1 MPDSRGILR
10 FAQNDN
16 EKVKNQRSKKV
27 MTERKSKIK
36 KLFWKWNEKAAAIF
50 LLEKSPLL
58 FISNF

>member
-36 KLFWKWNEKAAAIF
+36 KLFWKGNEKAAAIF

-58 FISNF
+58 FVSNF

>member
-58 FISNF
+58 FVSNF